1 MKKILSVLCSIFIV
15 LLFTGCQAKDPT
27 ISLKQDVTFELKDV
41 MTITNDESNSI
52 YYYYMATI
60 TNDSKDTYS
69 TNDVVYSITDDGKEH
84 LNPIDQHESMPITT
98 VLPEQTA
105 YVYGYIGFPNNNQN
119 DMGFYFKDSG
129 EFLSFNNVNVRK
141 ATNQD
146 IKESEDLKFTMYED
160 NALKIEI
167 NAEDVKAQFENG
179 KTTLSDLKITYT
191 NKTEQQI
198 VVPYLVPKADLNGIL
213 LTNYTDKGDFSSMNE
228 EQIKKI
234 DFTTNG
240 LAPKTD
246 PIEGKAF
253 GYMVEYLDPEQSI
266 ECNVGFTFENAV
278 INYQSKNKDCFDIHL
293 VSSAF
298 GITHDMTVSY

>member
-1 MKKILSVLCSIFIV
+1 
-15 LLFTGCQAKDPT
+15 
-27 ISLKQDVTFELKDV
+27 
-41 MTITNDESNSI
+41 
-52 YYYYMATI
+52 
-60 TNDSKDTYS
+60 
-69 TNDVVYSITDDGKEH
+69 
-84 LNPIDQHESMPITT
+84 
-98 VLPEQTA
+98 
-105 YVYGYIGFPNNNQN
+105 
-119 DMGFYFKDSG
+119 
-129 EFLSFNNVNVRK
+129 
-141 ATNQD
+141 
-146 IKESEDLKFTMYED
+146 MYED

-179 KTTLSDLKITYT
+179 KTTLSDLKVTYT
-191 NKTEQQI
+191 NKSKQQI

-228 EQIKKI
+228 DQIKKI

-266 ECNVGFTFENAV
+266 ECNVGFTFENAA